1 MLEKKR
7 KQYVLV
13 IGSNEEGITES
24 RLDEQA
30 MELEKLGN
38 SKLLPSCKVHIFAK
52 AEIN

>member
-24 RLDEQA
+24 KLDEQA

-38 SKLLPSCKVHIFAK
+38 SKLLSCKVHIFSK
-52 AEIN
+52 AEID